1 MSFRSRPGPWAEVA
15 DPRLAQ
21 RNPGDRGGELE
32 VRVHAAAL
40 YVTLLKNGF
49 TDEATEFAEWYL
61 DTFDHD
67 LED

>member
-1 MSFRSRPGPWAEVA
+1 VTGLQ
-15 DPRLAQ
+15 LAQ
-21 RNPGDRGGELE
+21 RDPGDRGGELE

-40 YVTLLKNGF
+40 YVSLLRAGLF
-49 TDEATEFAEWYL
+49 DEAGDFAEWYL